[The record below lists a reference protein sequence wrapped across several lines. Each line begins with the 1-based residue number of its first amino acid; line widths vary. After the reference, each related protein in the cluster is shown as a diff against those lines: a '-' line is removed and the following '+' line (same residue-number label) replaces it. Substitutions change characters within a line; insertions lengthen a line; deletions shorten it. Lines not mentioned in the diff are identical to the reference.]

1 MGPLSTIINLLF
13 VFFTCLFSWTQL
25 NRFLLEFDLNFVNVC
40 LISIIGNVLLS
51 SGHRILSYGLF
62 SPSLSWGLGTGL
74 NLGFQLTVTL
84 IKDKN
89 KKQKNKN
96 KTQTNKKQPSYSNKI
111 HIANQGQ
118 RTKNFG
124 SRFYSLEN
132 KVVPWGYV
140 GVASTLPHAYPLQKY
155 SEV

>member
-51 SGHRILSYGLF
+51 SGHRILCYGLF

-84 IKDKN
+84 IKDKKTKTKT
-89 KKQKNKN
+89 KKQKQNPNKQ
-96 KTQTNKKQPSYSNKI
+96 KTTQ
-111 HIANQGQ
+111 
-118 RTKNFG
+118 
-124 SRFYSLEN
+124 L
-132 KVVPWGYV
+132 
-140 GVASTLPHAYPLQKY
+140 L
-155 SEV
+155 